1 MSDKSKMWRIPA
13 DLADRVD
20 GLIPLVAADPE
31 LGAGGLLGAK
41 PTRADVLRLLL
52 VRGFTSLEET
62 INAHKKVSAK

>member
-13 DLADRVD
+13 DLAERVD

-52 VRGFTSLEET
+52 VRGFSSLEET
-62 INAHKKVSAK
+62 ISMHKKVSGK